1 MVVRIGLGLLIP
13 VYRLLVV
20 ELSAGREAYSG
31 RVAATVYQQLVLE
44 LPSGVRM
51 RGPDRGAS
59 FPSQGMLGS
68 QDERRSRGASLLAVR
83 ETERGSPVA
92 PTRTKWDRLR
102 ATKVL
107 KGHKYRRSRQSKDR
121 AKAVIKKCNFERLSK
136 FLLHPEEDRRTRQA
150 LTITP
155 RPRIAGR
162 A

>member
-1 MVVRIGLGLLIP
+1 MSHQGMLEGNKGGLGEIKKCNFERLSKFLLHP
-13 VYRLLVV
+13 EEDR
-20 ELSAGREAYSG
+20 R
-31 RVAATVYQQLVLE
+31 T
-44 LPSGVRM
+44 PSGVRM

-121 AKAVIKKCNFERLSK
+121 AKAVQPINDRGSTPPILGHHVGQLKSATSNASQSSCYILKKT
-136 FLLHPEEDRRTRQA
+136 EEHV
-150 LTITP
+150 
-155 RPRIAGR
+155 RP
-162 A
+162 